1 MKIEATMNLQEL
13 AERMGKASTRVEA
26 MMMRNA
32 LLSRDM
38 HGVDTLDVP
47 NYIWVSCIYDAT
59 GRGNPDDVYNYS
71 LRDA

>member
-32 LLSRDM
+32 LLSRDL
-38 HGVDTLDVP
+38 HGIDILDVP
-47 NYIWVSCIYDAT
+47 DCIWLSCIYDAT
-59 GRGNPDDVYNYS
+59 GSGNPDELDS
-71 LRDA
+71 